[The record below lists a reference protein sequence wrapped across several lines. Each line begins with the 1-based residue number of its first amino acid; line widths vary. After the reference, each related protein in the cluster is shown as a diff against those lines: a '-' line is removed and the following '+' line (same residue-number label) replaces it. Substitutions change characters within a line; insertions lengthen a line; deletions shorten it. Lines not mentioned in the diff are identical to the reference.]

1 MRVLTLVGTRPEIIR
16 LSRVIARLDG
26 LCEHLLVHT
35 GQNYDP
41 GLSEVF
47 FRELGIR
54 APDHALGVRAAG
66 FGPQVAQIF
75 ERTAEVL
82 ERHRP
87 ERMLVLGDTNSGL
100 AAIVAARQGIPV
112 FHMEAGNRCH
122 DPRVPEE
129 LNRRLIDQA
138 SAVLLPYTERSREHL
153 LREGLEPERIH
164 VTGNPIGEVLRH
176 YAQGITASDALARL
190 GLVPRGYFLATLHRA
205 ENVDEPERLAGLVD
219 ALVAAARAHGLP
231 VVFSVHPRTRDR
243 LQRAG
248 LEPDEAHLR
257 LLAPLGFFDF
267 VKLQSAARAVLSDSG
282 TVQEECAL
290 LRVPHVTL
298 RDTTE
303 RPETLEC
310 GSNVLAGTTAEGLLR
325 GLRLALGLETSWQ
338 APQGYDA
345 PDVSGTVTRLVLGQL
360 GPRRYR

>member
-35 GQNYDP
+35 GQNWDP

-54 APDHALGVRAAG
+54 APDVELGVRATG
-66 FGPQVAQIF
+66 FGPQVAQLF
-75 ERTAEVL
+75 ERSAEVL
-82 ERHRP
+82 DRYRP
-87 ERMLVLGDTNSGL
+87 ERLLVLGDTNSGL

-129 LNRRLIDQA
+129 LNRRLIDHA
-138 SAVLLPYTERSREHL
+138 STVLLPYSERSREHL
-153 LREGLEPERIH
+153 LREGIEPERIH

-176 YAQGITASDALARL
+176 YASGSAASDALPRL
-190 GLVPRGYFLATLHRA
+190 GLEPRAYLLATLHRA
-205 ENVDEPERLAGLVD
+205 ENVDAPERLASLVE
-219 ALVAAARAHGLP
+219 ALTAAARTQRLP
-231 VVFSVHPRTRDR
+231 LIFSVHPRTRDR
-243 LQRAG
+243 MQRAG
-248 LEPDEAHLR
+248 LQPDAAHVR

-267 VKLQSAARAVLSDSG
+267 VGLQGAARAVLSDSG

-310 GSNVLAGTTAEGLLR
+310 GSTVLAGTTVDGVLGGLQV
-325 GLRLALGLETSWQ
+325 ALGLETNW
-338 APQGYDA
+338 PIPHGYDA
-345 PDVSGTVTRLVLGQL
+345 PDVSGTVTRLVLGQR
-360 GPRRYR
+360 GPRRCR